1 MAYRPGVGKPVMCL
15 KKTSL
20 IAVPDEAF
28 SAALKRIRSMTK
40 PQRIESLKNTGILT
54 PSGNF
59 PKPYQAVPA

>member
-1 MAYRPGVGKPVMCL
+1 MCL

-59 PKPYQAVPA
+59 SKPYQAVPA